1 MSTRRITVALLAFA
15 GLCAGVAFLSLA
27 QIDWSGWQQAT
38 CMPADCF
45 CELVRGDAGL
55 RQPVNAWSSLAFA
68 WVGVWVMAYAPEN
81 GDNRMRATQLH
92 PFIFGLSAVVIG
104 AGSAFY
110 HASLTF
116 VGQFFDVFG
125 MYLFTTYMLLYALLR
140 LGRLS
145 DARFG
150 ALYAG
155 IMAALSV
162 LLIALP
168 DLRRFAFAFIL
179 IAAIIAEWLF
189 MRARRATMDRK
200 LFIAGVGLFALAF
213 VIWILDNERILCAP
227 AALAQGH
234 AAWHLLGAV
243 AVALLYFYYLSETPI
258 VRDKHKRL
266 RTGRR

>member
-1 MSTRRITVALLAFA
+1 
-15 GLCAGVAFLSLA
+15 
-27 QIDWSGWQQAT
+27 
-38 CMPADCF
+38 
-45 CELVRGDAGL
+45 
-55 RQPVNAWSSLAFA
+55 
-68 WVGVWVMAYAPEN
+68 
-81 GDNRMRATQLH
+81 
-92 PFIFGLSAVVIG
+92 
-104 AGSAFY
+104 
-110 HASLTF
+110 
-116 VGQFFDVFG
+116 
-125 MYLFTTYMLLYALLR
+125 
-140 LGRLS
+140 LS